1 MPDEAICRWLVG
13 DEGRRW
19 LGRAAEFNGTLVQRA
34 AALRRGLSADRA
46 AAVLEQ
52 WELRE
57 RARGKFLAAERLL
70 YTRIGLEQATDSSLA
85 AYKAERFRGYHDV
98 ADLCCGIGGDL
109 LALAETH
116 QARGVD
122 RDACVAVLAAANL
135 EAVGLKGALENA
147 AIDPERFQAE
157 AWHIDPDRRPGGR
170 RSVQVEHHEPGLEVI
185 EQLLDR
191 APLGAIKLA
200 PGAEPPESW
209 RDRAELEW
217 ISRGGECKQLVAWF
231 GELARVPGQSRA
243 TVLARAL
250 DVPQESRVLASLTGE
265 PGREIELAAGFGR
278 YFYEPDAAVLAADLT
293 GALAQHHELA
303 AVTPGIAY
311 LTADRPILDAAVSCF
326 EIVET
331 MPFRVGPLR
340 SWLAERG
347 IGRLEIKKRGVEE
360 SPELLRKK
368 LKLSGDDEA
377 TLFLLP
383 VARHVTAVMARRVAA
398 TKNGTDG

>member
-1 MPDEAICRWLVG
+1 MPEELICRWLVG

-19 LGRAAEFNGTLVQRA
+19 LGRAAEVTGTLVQRA
-34 AALRRGLSADRA
+34 AALRRELSTERA

-70 YTRIGLEQATDSSLA
+70 YTRIGLEQATDSSVA

-109 LALAETH
+109 LALAETG
-116 QARGVD
+116 QARGID
-122 RDACVAVLAAANL
+122 RDAGVAALAAANL
-135 EAVGLKGALENA
+135 EAVSLKGEIENV

-185 EQLLDR
+185 QQLLDR
-191 APLGAIKLA
+191 APRGAIKLA
-200 PGAEPPESW
+200 PGAEPPQSW

-217 ISRGGECKQLVAWF
+217 ISRGGECKQLVVWF
-231 GELARVPGQSRA
+231 GELARDPGEARA

-250 DVPQESRVLASLTGE
+250 DAPRESRVLASLTGA
-265 PGREIELAAGFGR
+265 PGREIELAADFGP
-278 YFYEPDAAVLAADLT
+278 YLYEPDAAVLAADLV
-293 GALAQHHELA
+293 GALAERHELA
-303 AVTPGIAY
+303 AVAPGIAY
-311 LTADRPILDAAVSCF
+311 LTADRRIAEPAMSCF
-326 EIVET
+326 EIIEA
-331 MPFRVGPLR
+331 MPFRVGPLK

-368 LKLSGDDEA
+368 LKLAGDNEA

-383 VARHVTAVMARRVAA
+383 VARHVTAVMARRVVA
-398 TKNGTDG
+398 TKKDADG